1 MSGTTGQTESLSAEL
16 LKAANLLRSKGMDHA
31 AAQLLAPEEVAKPAE
46 APAPVLAL
54 VEQPKQ
60 KRKYTKRAKVEASAP
75 EEKSPEKKRK
85 YTKRAKA
92 VEKTIKA
99 KSVKAKSVKTKSK
112 VTKAKHKPVSGQS
125 GPAIKEL
132 TFEDLNKKEKLLL
145 GCFEVKGDREVRTID
160 ELAAEAF
167 KTASVS
173 VKKANSWARNSLRR
187 PVRAG
192 LVEKPEPG
200 SYRLTALGRKIVNK

>member
-60 KRKYTKRAKVEASAP
+60 
-75 EEKSPEKKRK
+75 KRK

>member
-31 AAQLLAPEEVAKPAE
+31 AAQLLAPEAEVAKPAE
-46 APAPVLAL
+46 IPAPAPVLAL

-60 KRKYTKRAKVEASAP
+60 KRKYTKRAKVEASASEP
-75 EEKSPEKKRK
+75 KKKRK

-99 KSVKAKSVKTKSK
+99 KSVKAKSK
-112 VTKAKHKPVSGQS
+112 VAKAKHKPVSGQS

-145 GCFEVKGDREVRTID
+145 GCFEVKGDREVRTI
-160 ELAAEAF
+160 EALAAEAF

-200 SYRLTALGRKIVNK
+200 SYRLTALGRKTVNK

>member
-31 AAQLLAPEEVAKPAE
+31 AAQLLAPEAEVAKPAE
-46 APAPVLAL
+46 TPAPAPVLAL

-60 KRKYTKRAKVEASAP
+60 KRKYTKRAKVEASASEP
-75 EEKSPEKKRK
+75 KKKRK

-99 KSVKAKSVKTKSK
+99 KPAKAK
-112 VTKAKHKPVSGQS
+112 TKAKHKPVSGQS

-145 GCFEVKGDREVRTID
+145 GCFEVKGDREVRTI
-160 ELAAEAF
+160 EALAAEAF

-200 SYRLTALGRKIVNK
+200 SYRLTALGRKTVNK

>member
-31 AAQLLAPEEVAKPAE
+31 AAQLLAPEAEVAKPAE
-46 APAPVLAL
+46 TPAPAPVLAL

-60 KRKYTKRAKVEASAP
+60 KRKYTKRAKVEASASEP
-75 EEKSPEKKRK
+75 KKKRK

-99 KSVKAKSVKTKSK
+99 KSVKAKSK
-112 VTKAKHKPVSGQS
+112 VAKAKHKPVSGQS

-145 GCFEVKGDREVRTID
+145 GCFEVKGDREVRTI
-160 ELAAEAF
+160 EALAAEAF

-200 SYRLTALGRKIVNK
+200 SYRLTALGRKTVNK